1 MFASAVKKPDIF
13 LMARIFNDYSF
24 AKNSP
29 IRTQNAGNHAK
40 AGIIAAGRV
49 DSVADTSKI
58 VKKLYFPVTSD

>member
-1 MFASAVKKPDIF
+1 MFASAGKKPDIF

-40 AGIIAAGRV
+40 AGIIAAGCV

>member
-13 LMARIFNDYSF
+13 PMERIFNDYSF
-24 AKNSP
+24 AKNGSV
-29 IRTQNAGNHAK
+29 RTQNAGNHAK
-40 AGIIAAGRV
+40 AGIIAAGCV